1 MEVWAV
7 FVLNYTLPMKNAHPD
22 IVVGQPI
29 PEIEPRINQPRLRL
43 TRSLSKWWGVCIV
56 LILIMSAVGLVLSLG
71 LEYMMI
77 FFGVTMVLWIMPL
90 LRPKKL
96 LEGGFG
102 KKPGMGSDPDRWDIP
117 IVDHSINQVL
127 SWGMVIGV
135 STMMMPGGLIFVFAF
150 AGINMCIGG
159 MVVVILGRM
168 ARQPGQISCKECS
181 YPLVGLTLPC
191 ICPECGRSLLE
202 ATDTTDFP
210 RVRSPWFLR
219 IGGAMI
225 LVGLL
230 IAYTGFSNPGR
241 FYKVFPQ
248 NVLGSMAVKDRDAFE
263 QLTGSPMTPEQTQ
276 TLIESLLEESRRG
289 ELGYP
294 QSRWLGDVYEAGG
307 LSESQIEAV
316 MERVPPISIR
326 VPNGPVRVGQK
337 IEISLISAEADLPS
351 HAFTVYYYF
360 AGFQIDDDPE
370 AHQGDAHHRLVSF
383 LYYDFGDMLPPNRE
397 GMTPPIYSFIPI
409 SAREIRVRARV
420 LVVLTDPKNLLTF
433 TWDISMNG
441 VFETQP
447 SWMRVLD
454 IEALIVVED

>member
-1 MEVWAV
+1 
-7 FVLNYTLPMKNAHPD
+7 MKRPHPD

-43 TRSLSKWWGVCIV
+43 TRSLSVWWAACIV
-56 LILIMSAVGLVLSLG
+56 MILIMSVIRTVFSLGVEYFMFFMGATLVLW
-71 LEYMMI
+71 
-77 FFGVTMVLWIMPL
+77 FAPL
-90 LRPKKL
+90 LRPTKIIEAGYRKTRN
-96 LEGGFG
+96 GA
-102 KKPGMGSDPDRWDIP
+102 SDPDHWDIP
-117 IVDHSINQVL
+117 IVDHSIHLVMT
-127 SWGMVIGV
+127 WGMMIAFSTLIMIG
-135 STMMMPGGLIFVFAF
+135 GFALAFAF
-150 AGINMCIGG
+150 VGIYMVAGG
-159 MVVVILGRM
+159 MAVIFLARM
-168 ARQPGQISCKECS
+168 ARQPAQISCEECS

-191 ICPECGRSLLE
+191 MCPECGRSLLE

-210 RVRSPWFLR
+210 RVRSPWFVR

-316 MERVPPISIR
+316 MEQVPPITIR
-326 VPNGPVRVGQK
+326 VPNGPVRVGRTL
-337 IEISLISAEADLPS
+337 EISLTCAEPDLPS
-351 HAFTVYYYF
+351 RAFRVYYYF

-370 AHQGDAHHRLVSF
+370 AHEGNDHYRFANY
-383 LYYDFGDMLPPNRE
+383 LYYDFGNMLPSNQE
-397 GMTPPIYSFIPI
+397 EMTPPIYSFIPI

-433 TWDISMNG
+433 TWDSSMNG

-454 IEALIVVED
+454 LEALIVVED

>member
-1 MEVWAV
+1 
-7 FVLNYTLPMKNAHPD
+7 MKRPHPD

-29 PEIEPRINQPRLRL
+29 PQIEPRINEARLRL
-43 TRSLSKWWGVCIV
+43 TRSLSVWWAACIV
-56 LILIMSAVGLVLSLG
+56 MILIMSVIRTVFSLGVEYIMFFMGATLVLW
-71 LEYMMI
+71 
-77 FFGVTMVLWIMPL
+77 FAPL
-90 LRPKKL
+90 LRPTKIIEAGYRKTRN
-96 LEGGFG
+96 GA
-102 KKPGMGSDPDRWDIP
+102 SDPDHWDIP
-117 IVDHSINQVL
+117 IMDHAIHLVMT
-127 SWGMVIGV
+127 WGMMIAFSTLIMIG
-135 STMMMPGGLIFVFAF
+135 GFALAF
-150 AGINMCIGG
+150 ALIGIYMVAGG
-159 MVVVILGRM
+159 MAVIFLARM
-168 ARQPGQISCKECS
+168 ARQPAQISCEECS

-191 ICPECGRSLLE
+191 MCPECGRSLLE

-210 RVRSPWFLR
+210 RVRSPWFVR

-225 LVGLL
+225 VVGLL

-276 TLIESLLEESRRG
+276 ALIESLLEESRRG

-370 AHQGDAHHRLVSF
+370 AHQGDAHHRLVNF

-433 TWDISMNG
+433 TWDSSMNG

-454 IEALIVVED
+454 LEALIVVED